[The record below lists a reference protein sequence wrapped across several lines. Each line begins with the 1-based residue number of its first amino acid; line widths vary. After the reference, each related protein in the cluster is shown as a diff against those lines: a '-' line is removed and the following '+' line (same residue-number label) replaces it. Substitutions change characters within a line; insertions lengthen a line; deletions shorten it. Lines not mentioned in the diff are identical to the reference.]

1 LSTCGR
7 DLDALR
13 RTTYKTILG
22 HYTSSE
28 DVPTKGSPLEHVV
41 LAFPPIPPL
50 HHPVMSPRTNTQ
62 LPTFHDP
69 LIQRVNRAYYR
80 LHTNGTLVGIHGG
93 QLRAYLLYD
102 QALRDDR
109 RPSIQP
115 FGYRQFATLYNGHP
129 NTTEDWAVLDDAG
142 AIRITN
148 SPITPSRFSVEDV
161 DLVDIQSLVPPERTL
176 DDEKAG
182 LLNEML
188 WGAARRN
195 AANHRS
201 AQQRRAQRGKY
212 EEFDDGRDTRRRRT
226 PKQPAAP
233 IMVPLPNTETP
244 PPAVTANPT
253 ITPTPSAS
261 ATGPLSKEKAADR
274 PEDDDELIS
283 LGDEFE
289 PRDPMD
295 IDESSPS
302 TSLSNP
308 SIPPSETDSSTLSI
322 IVTPSTSA
330 TVATS
335 SSAPVTSTPTAI
347 SDLHF
352 RKTTRSRK

>member
-1 LSTCGR
+1 
-7 DLDALR
+7 
-13 RTTYKTILG
+13 
-22 HYTSSE
+22 
-28 DVPTKGSPLEHVV
+28 
-41 LAFPPIPPL
+41 
-50 HHPVMSPRTNTQ
+50 MQ
-62 LPTFHDP
+62 LPAFHDP

-80 LHTNGTLVGIHGG
+80 LHTNGILVGIHGG

-142 AIRITN
+142 VVRITN
-148 SPITPSRFSVEDV
+148 SPITPGRFSVEDV
-161 DLVDIQSLVPPERTL
+161 DLVDIQALVPPERTL

-201 AQQRRAQRGKY
+201 AQQRRAQRGRY
-212 EEFDDGRDTRRRRT
+212 EELDDGRETRRRRT

-233 IMVPLPNTETP
+233 IMVPPPNMEKPT
-244 PPAVTANPT
+244 PAVHANPT
-253 ITPTPSAS
+253 ITTTPPAS
-261 ATGPLSKEKAADR
+261 ATTMTSAEKAADK
-274 PEDDDELIS
+274 PDDEDDLIS

-295 IDESSPS
+295 IDGSSGATTS

-308 SIPPSETDSSTLSI
+308 PISPSETNSSTLNTT
-322 IVTPSTSA
+322 VTPSPSA
-330 TVATS
+330 TVVTSPSAT
-335 SSAPVTSTPTAI
+335 VHSTPTAI